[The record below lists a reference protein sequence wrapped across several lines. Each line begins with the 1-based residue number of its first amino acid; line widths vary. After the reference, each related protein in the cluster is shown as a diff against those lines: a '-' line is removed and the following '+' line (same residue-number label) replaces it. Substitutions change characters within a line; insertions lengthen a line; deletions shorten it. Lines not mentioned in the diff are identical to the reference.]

1 MVEKSKPHNQ
11 LMDNNNNNN
20 DINNDDNNN
29 NNDINNDDNNNNY
42 YNSKRSSI
50 DPILSPENVSESFQ
64 KKNIVN
70 SGRDRFD

>member
-11 LMDNNNNNN
+11 LMDNNNNIN
-20 DINNDDNNN
+20 INNDDNNN
-29 NNDINNDDNNNNY
+29 NNYY

-64 KKNIVN
+64 KKTSLTEAEIV
-70 SGRDRFD
+70 SSD